1 MSLLGKAIAIAAL
14 AHQEQTDENGFP
26 YILHPIRMMLRMDTE
41 TEMMAAVLHD
51 ILEDTNWTLEQLK
64 TEGIPGDVLDLVERL
79 SRYNHQ
85 SYEEFIE
92 RIIEDHTAIK
102 IKLADLEDNMDMR
115 RLPAISIDD
124 INRLKKYHH
133 YWLYLR
139 EKLHSVT

>member
-1 MSLLGKAIAIAAL
+1 MSLLGKAIEIAAL

-92 RIIEDHTAIK
+92 LIIEDHTAIK